1 VPTEPAG
8 SLRRAHRIAVNFG
21 EVTEPKFP
29 RCGSESAA
37 RGWRRAR
44 SSRHK
49 AASRSDA
56 SARLLP
62 PGEGGGRRPP
72 DEGDSTSCA
81 AATRSRPP
89 SKLPRRM
96 HPPSPSFAKASEGF
110 GATSRRAA
118 TPRIEDL
125 RRSVMTTARR
135 GEARARRDAGSRRD
149 RGERPRRGRPR
160 KACPRESG
168 ERGPRALDS
177 GAHGIDKRNSGR
189 TVSRPPGR
197 PVVAVPIGRLILIRG
212 GRAESSRAAAVLFP
226 SGPVA
231 VEPSR
236 RAAEDTSRKV
246 SASNR
251 SGGGPRR
258 GRPARSSASAR
269 ARPADVSRA
278 RVFRWRP

>member
-1 VPTEPAG
+1 MPTEPAG

-189 TVSRPPGR
+189 TVSRPPGATGR
-197 PVVAVPIGRLILIRG
+197 GRSDRAFDPHSRRSSGVIASRRRAFPVGPRS
-212 GRAESSRAAAVLFP
+212 GRAEQASR
-226 SGPVA
+226 GGHVA
-231 VEPSR
+231 ESLR
-236 RAAEDTSRKV
+236 E
-246 SASNR
+246 
-251 SGGGPRR
+251 
-258 GRPARSSASAR
+258 
-269 ARPADVSRA
+269 
-278 RVFRWRP
+278 

>member
-1 VPTEPAG
+1 MPTEPAG

-135 GEARARRDAGSRRD
+135 VPAGMRGADEIAVSDRDAVVPAKLVPAKAGSGDPELWIPAHTGLTRETQDARS
-149 RGERPRRGRPR
+149 RGRQ
-160 KACPRESG
+160 A
-168 ERGPRALDS
+168 
-177 GAHGIDKRNSGR
+177 
-189 TVSRPPGR
+189 R